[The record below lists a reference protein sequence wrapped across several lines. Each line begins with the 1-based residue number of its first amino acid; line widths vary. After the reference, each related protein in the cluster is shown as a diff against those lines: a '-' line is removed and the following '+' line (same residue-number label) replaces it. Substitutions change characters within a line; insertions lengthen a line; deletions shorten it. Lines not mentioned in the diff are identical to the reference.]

1 MQLDWEED
9 MIMETSKEWEF
20 LKEQIKIA
28 KSEGKRKLNSRI
40 WNMYRFE
47 YLRLIARKHGYELV
61 LTKRTE
67 TDVNHFEVK
76 L

>member
-1 MQLDWEED
+1 MK
-9 MIMETSKEWEF
+9 TSKEWEF
-20 LKEQIKIA
+20 LQEQIRIA
-28 KSEGKRKLNSRI
+28 KADGERKLNFRI

>member
-1 MQLDWEED
+1 MK
-9 MIMETSKEWEF
+9 TSNEWEF

-28 KSEGKRKLNSRI
+28 KSEGKRKLNARI
-40 WNMYRFE
+40 WNIYRFE
-47 YLRLIARKHGYELV
+47 YLRLIAREHGYELV

-67 TDVNHFEVK
+67 DDVNHFEVK

>member
-1 MQLDWEED
+1 
-9 MIMETSKEWEF
+9 METSKEWEF
-20 LKEQIKIA
+20 LKEQIKVA
-28 KSEGKRKLNSRI
+28 KAAGKRKLNSRI
-40 WNMYRFE
+40 WNIYRFE

-67 TDVNHFEVK
+67 DDVNHFEVK